1 MATGLLERERTSERD
16 LRAYGKI
23 SGAEESAEMTEEQ
36 KALRFNSRIS
46 ENYKKLI
53 NPEFKRAEDFTENAS
68 FDRAERQEVYNAVE
82 APVYNNVAPDLR
94 AQVFTAPSYQ
104 TPVYES
110 PRTADF
116 SLAALAPVLE
126 PEAPAYQENAPEYT
140 DYGRSQEAGFSAEET
155 ADLMPTATTIQ
166 YRSDLFENEK
176 PTVVEEKKGYSL
188 TAKGK
193 LLMAVYALVVAVVL
207 ALIII
212 NTSVLKTL
220 DSEVNAQEA
229 RLSEVTAMSREL
241 DDRIAEYTSDE
252 YIINWA
258 EENGFVHR

>member
-68 FDRAERQEVYNAVE
+68 
-82 APVYNNVAPDLR
+82 PDLR

-116 SLAALAPVLE
+116 SLAAQAPVLE

-140 DYGRSQEAGFSAEET
+140 DYGRPQEAGFSAEET

>member
-1 MATGLLERERTSERD
+1 MVKQYTDETDPSKIREMAENGMALEDTFGMDLSESIRGVDALIENMGLTSEEAFDYMARGAQNGLD
-16 LRAYGKI
+16 K
-23 SGAEESAEMTEEQ
+23 SGELADNLAEYSQ
-36 KALRFNSRIS
+36 IW
-46 ENYKKLI
+46 
-53 NPEFKRAEDFTENAS
+53 
-68 FDRAERQEVYNAVE
+68 
-82 APVYNNVAPDLR
+82 
-94 AQVFTAPSYQ
+94 AQ
-104 TPVYES
+104 
-110 PRTADF
+110 
-116 SLAALAPVLE
+116 
-126 PEAPAYQENAPEYT
+126 
-140 DYGRSQEAGFSAEET
+140 AGFSAEET